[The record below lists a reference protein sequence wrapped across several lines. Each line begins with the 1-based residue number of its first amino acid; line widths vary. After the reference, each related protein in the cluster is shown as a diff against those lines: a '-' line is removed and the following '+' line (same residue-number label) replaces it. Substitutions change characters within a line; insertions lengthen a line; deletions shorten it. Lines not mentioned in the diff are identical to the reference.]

1 MKRNNEALKR
11 NAFKTQFF
19 DGVVLEGQFEFPKV
33 YAQSIDFACEFLPF
47 NIYRGVKNKSDVGVH
62 FFVDDYHFECL
73 WLNVERYVD
82 MLRQAKV
89 VIGPDFSI
97 YADMPIA
104 MQIYNAYRN
113 RALTAFLQS
122 RGVKVVPVI
131 SWSDES
137 SFEWCFDSIEKG
149 SAVAISSNGA
159 TKSKSALQAFLKGY
173 HKMKE
178 EITPSQ
184 ILFVGRIPK
193 ELEKEQLIK
202 IKSFSQILKE
212 RLGG

>member
-1 MKRNNEALKR
+1 MKRNNEGIKR
-11 NAFKTQFF
+11 NTFKTQFF
-19 DGVVLEGQFEFPKV
+19 DGVVLDGKFEFPRV
-33 YAQSIDFACEFLPF
+33 YAQSTILDCEFLPF
-47 NIYRGVKNKSDVGVH
+47 NIYRGAKNKNKIGVH
-62 FFVDDYHFECL
+62 FFIDDYHFECL
-73 WLNVERYVD
+73 WQNVERYVD

-97 YADMPIA
+97 YADMPIT

-173 HKMKE
+173 QKMKE
-178 EITPSQ
+178 KIKPSQ

-202 IKSFSQILKE
+202 IKSFSQILNEK
-212 RLGG
+212 LGG